1 VDGDIVAAAQEERFT
16 RRKGDANF
24 PQRAVEYCLEEAG
37 LRMQH
42 VTHVGFY
49 DKPLLKFERIL
60 ETYLGIAPRG
70 LRQFLLAGPVWVKDK
85 LFTDRALRT
94 ALAYDGQILY
104 AEHHESHAAS
114 AFYPSPFEDVV
125 DHALLAAAL
134 AAPGALLVLFALAA
148 PAALVPVERAW
159 MRGALAISRVTT
171 PIIMGIAYLVVI
183 TPIGFA
189 VRHLKG
195 DPLRHAGP
203 GDSYWIPRDREAD
216 RRGDLTR
223 QF

>member
-1 VDGDIVAAAQEERFT
+1 MAG
-16 RRKGDANF
+16 RRDEL
-24 PQRAVEYCLEEAG
+24 RAG
-37 LRMQH
+37 L
-42 VTHVGFY
+42 
-49 DKPLLKFERIL
+49 
-60 ETYLGIAPRG
+60 
-70 LRQFLLAGPVWVKDK
+70 
-85 LFTDRALRT
+85 
-94 ALAYDGQILY
+94 
-104 AEHHESHAAS
+104 SHARRFGRSVGAMFMLIG
-114 AFYPSPFEDVV
+114 AVAWWR
-125 DHALLAAAL
+125 DHALLAAGL
-134 AAPGALLVLFALAA
+134 AAPGALLVLSALVA

-159 MRGALAISRVTT
+159 MRGAVAISRVTT